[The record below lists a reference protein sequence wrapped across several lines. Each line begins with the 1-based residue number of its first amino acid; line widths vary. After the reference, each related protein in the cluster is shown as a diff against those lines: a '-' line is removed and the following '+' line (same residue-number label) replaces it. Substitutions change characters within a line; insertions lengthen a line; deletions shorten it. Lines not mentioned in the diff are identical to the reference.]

1 MASVGGPAAPSSVLP
16 AGRGAVCRAV
26 MGWLTGPGRADD
38 GAGASGA
45 PGGVSGASGAGIG
58 TGAGAAQAVAPSL
71 LLVTGPRGAGKTFT
85 LAWAASELAVLAQ
98 AADDERFAWVSAR
111 GLTPRVLAW
120 QLAGQLGVTV
130 GGAAGLAAA
139 IGGRLRESV
148 TGAGSESASGL
159 GGSGFGPGVADGVA
173 ADGLSGGPKL
183 GAGQGP
189 GADAD
194 AGAVPEAAGAA
205 AAKVTVAVAAVGD
218 QGDPGDQGSNTDPAD
233 RAARVPA
240 SRSATWDLASSP
252 ITGDDVGRW
261 SRVTILISELD
272 LAGHLR
278 DGSARE
284 AVIAELLAPLSTVPG
299 VRLIVESARTDV
311 AEIAAGAQAP
321 ATVIDLGEARW
332 TDRAEFAAWLDD
344 LVPSGGAAA
353 PQAYPNPT
361 KAREIL
367 SLASHRHAGLLA
379 ASDERPW
386 KLAAVPFDVAFREGI
401 ADQIVL
407 EPANLVLVQQ
417 PALSTAID
425 ALGSAVAPG
434 TRAAWRVA
442 GQALTNST
450 TIPERAA
457 ILHGAALAVGDHSLA
472 EAVAPYTR
480 GTRPSDGATVG
491 DPIPWFTRWAGWR
504 PLPPDTPRPMPWPGP
519 VAALAVAA
527 GLVDP
532 PAAVVD
538 MAAVP
543 GAAVTAGLAAGP
555 EAGAKNG
562 GVVAAGIGGSEAAD
576 SGAAPPSQPNEPSQ
590 PGESSQPGHSG
601 QAGQPGPAGHQGQA
615 GQPSHQSQAGHS
627 GQAGQPGPAGHQSQA
642 SQPGTVGHP
651 GQPTAVAELVEA
663 PPATHASPGILL
675 TPVTSSSA
683 SAWLPDPEPVP
694 PQVLVA
700 IDDLARAYR
709 LDPRS
714 GRIIGRP
721 AAPVMVKARTAAVVD
736 AAPSLVLTDSS
747 RRLAALGP
755 GAPRGAVAAVRDVL
769 PETVVTAVAV
779 AREAL
784 VFGAADGRVH
794 VWHAGTEELIADP
807 EDQHSGAVTAVAAI
821 WMPEVDVLFALS
833 GGQDGTFRL
842 WAVPADAS
850 LLPVEDRGV
859 PVTAVTAALTELG
872 PVAAVA
878 WSDGYVTVWDLDD
891 ARTGRPIP
899 LGWAPKALA
908 LGGDGLLIA
917 AGDDGLIAIDLHL
930 HDFFEG

>member
-1 MASVGGPAAPSSVLP
+1 M
-16 AGRGAVCRAV
+16 
-26 MGWLTGPGRADD
+26 
-38 GAGASGA
+38 
-45 PGGVSGASGAGIG
+45 
-58 TGAGAAQAVAPSL
+58 
-71 LLVTGPRGAGKTFT
+71 
-85 LAWAASELAVLAQ
+85 
-98 AADDERFAWVSAR
+98 
-111 GLTPRVLAW
+111 
-120 QLAGQLGVTV
+120 
-130 GGAAGLAAA
+130 
-139 IGGRLRESV
+139 
-148 TGAGSESASGL
+148 
-159 GGSGFGPGVADGVA
+159 
-173 ADGLSGGPKL
+173 
-183 GAGQGP
+183 
-189 GADAD
+189 
-194 AGAVPEAAGAA
+194 
-205 AAKVTVAVAAVGD
+205 TVAVAAVGD
-218 QGDPGDQGSNTDPAD
+218 PSDPSPNTDPAD
-233 RAARVPA
+233 RARVPA
-240 SRSATWDLASSP
+240 SRSATWDLASST
-252 ITGDDVGRW
+252 IAGYDVGRW

-284 AVIAELLAPLSTVPG
+284 AVVSELLAPLLTVPG
-299 VRLIVESARTDV
+299 VRLIVESGRTDV
-311 AEIAAGAQAP
+311 AEIAAGAEVP

-538 MAAVP
+538 VNAVP
-543 GAAVTAGLAAGP
+543 GAGVAAGLAAGP
-555 EAGAKNG
+555 EAGAENDG
-562 GVVAAGIGGSEAAD
+562 LGAAAGIGGSEPAD
-576 SGAAPPSQPNEPSQ
+576 PSAAPTSQPNEPSQ
-590 PGESSQPGHSG
+590 LGESG
-601 QAGQPGPAGHQGQA
+601 QA
-615 GQPSHQSQAGHS
+615 
-627 GQAGQPGPAGHQSQA
+627 
-642 SQPGTVGHP
+642 GHP

-675 TPVTSSSA
+675 TP
-683 SAWLPDPEPVP
+683 
-694 PQVLVA
+694 
-700 IDDLARAYR
+700 
-709 LDPRS
+709 
-714 GRIIGRP
+714 
-721 AAPVMVKARTAAVVD
+721 
-736 AAPSLVLTDSS
+736 
-747 RRLAALGP
+747 
-755 GAPRGAVAAVRDVL
+755 
-769 PETVVTAVAV
+769 
-779 AREAL
+779 
-784 VFGAADGRVH
+784 
-794 VWHAGTEELIADP
+794 
-807 EDQHSGAVTAVAAI
+807 
-821 WMPEVDVLFALS
+821 
-833 GGQDGTFRL
+833 
-842 WAVPADAS
+842 
-850 LLPVEDRGV
+850 
-859 PVTAVTAALTELG
+859 
-872 PVAAVA
+872 
-878 WSDGYVTVWDLDD
+878 
-891 ARTGRPIP
+891 
-899 LGWAPKALA
+899 
-908 LGGDGLLIA
+908 
-917 AGDDGLIAIDLHL
+917 
-930 HDFFEG
+930 

>member
-1 MASVGGPAAPSSVLP
+1 M
-16 AGRGAVCRAV
+16 
-26 MGWLTGPGRADD
+26 
-38 GAGASGA
+38 
-45 PGGVSGASGAGIG
+45 
-58 TGAGAAQAVAPSL
+58 
-71 LLVTGPRGAGKTFT
+71 TGPRGAGKTFT

-173 ADGLSGGPKL
+173 ADGLSGGATL
-183 GAGQGP
+183 GAGL
-189 GADAD
+189 GAGL
-194 AGAVPEAAGAA
+194 GAVPEAAGDA

-218 QGDPGDQGSNTDPAD
+218 PGDQGSNNDPAD

-252 ITGDDVGRW
+252 IAGDDVGRW

-311 AEIAAGAQAP
+311 AEIAAGAEAP

-527 GLVDP
+527 GLVNP

-538 MAAVP
+538 VA
-543 GAAVTAGLAAGP
+543 AGLAAVP
-555 EAGAKNG
+555 QAGVKNDL
-562 GVVAAGIGGSEAAD
+562 AAVGIGGSEPAD
-576 SGAAPPSQPNEPSQ
+576 PGAAPPSQPAEPNLASH
-590 PGESSQPGHSG
+590 PGDPG
-601 QAGQPGPAGHQGQA
+601 
-615 GQPSHQSQAGHS
+615 
-627 GQAGQPGPAGHQSQA
+627 QA
-642 SQPGTVGHP
+642 SQP

-663 PPATHASPGILL
+663 PPAAHASPGILL

-683 SAWLPDPEPVP
+683 GAWLPDPEPVP

>member
-1 MASVGGPAAPSSVLP
+1 MAAGGGPAAPSTVLP
-16 AGRGAVCRAV
+16 AGRGGVCRAV
-26 MGWLTGPGRADD
+26 VGWLTAAPAVADGDLGGGDSGRGESGGSSRGGGSGGG
-38 GAGASGA
+38 GAG
-45 PGGVSGASGAGIG
+45 V
-58 TGAGAAQAVAPSL
+58 AGAAGAGLPRL

-85 LAWAASELAVLAQ
+85 LAWAASELAVLAE

-130 GGAAGLAAA
+130 RDAKGLAAA
-139 IGGRLRESV
+139 IAGRLR
-148 TGAGSESASGL
+148 GSERSGEDPARSGSGL

-173 ADGLSGGPKL
+173 ADGLSG
-183 GAGQGP
+183 AA

-194 AGAVPEAAGAA
+194 AKGPAAG
-205 AAKVTVAVAAVGD
+205 D
-218 QGDPGDQGSNTDPAD
+218 DHPG
-233 RAARVPA
+233 ARVPG
-240 SRSATWDLASSP
+240 SRSSTWDLSSSGAEAP
-252 ITGDDVGRW
+252 HEAGLW

-278 DGSARE
+278 DGSARA
-284 AVIAELLAPLSTVPG
+284 AVVSELLAPLLAVPG
-299 VRLIVESARTDV
+299 VRLVVESAQTDV
-311 AEIAAGAQAP
+311 AEVASAADAP
-321 ATVIDLGEARW
+321 ATVIDLGEPRW

-367 SLASHRHAGLLA
+367 SLASKRHAGLLA

-450 TIPERAA
+450 TVPERAA
-457 ILHGAALAVGDHSLA
+457 ILHGAALAVGDHALA
-472 EAVAPYTR
+472 EAVAPYTC

-491 DPIPWFTRWAGWR
+491 EPIPWLTRWAGWR
-504 PLPPDTPRPMPWPGP
+504 PLPPDTPRPTPWPGP
-519 VAALAVAA
+519 VAALAVRAAELAVAVVADGMPAGAKAGAKAGAAEPTVMVPLPGAATAGAAA
-527 GLVDP
+527 G
-532 PAAVVD
+532 PAAAVSNAGAQ

-543 GAAVTAGLAAGP
+543 NGAGSPSATVLTAGAQIAGVPAGAGVSAGAASS
-555 EAGAKNG
+555 AGAR
-562 GVVAAGIGGSEAAD
+562 AAIA
-576 SGAAPPSQPNEPSQ
+576 
-590 PGESSQPGHSG
+590 
-601 QAGQPGPAGHQGQA
+601 
-615 GQPSHQSQAGHS
+615 
-627 GQAGQPGPAGHQSQA
+627 
-642 SQPGTVGHP
+642 
-651 GQPTAVAELVEA
+651 PTAVGVAPSADAFAGGAGTMPIPAGEANGGGEPGRELTLPQPV
-663 PPATHASPGILL
+663 HASPGILL
-675 TPVTSSSA
+675 TPVVASSA
-683 SAWLPDPEPVP
+683 GAWLPDPEPP
-694 PQVLVA
+694 PAEVLVA

-714 GRIIGRP
+714 GRIVGRP
-721 AAPVMVKARTAAVVD
+721 ASPVMVKARAAAVVD
-736 AAPSLVLTDSS
+736 ASPSLVLTDSS

-755 GAPRGAVAAVRDVL
+755 TAPRGAVAAVRDVL
-769 PETVVTAVAV
+769 PDTIVTAVAV
-779 AREAL
+779 ARDAL
-784 VFGAADGRVH
+784 VFGAGDGRVH
-794 VWHAGTEELIADP
+794 VWDVDTEELIADP

-821 WMPEVDVLFALS
+821 WMPDMDVLFALS

-859 PVTAVTAALTELG
+859 PVTAVTAALTEVG

-878 WSDGYVTVWDLDD
+878 WSDGCVTVWDLGE

-908 LGGDGLLIA
+908 LGSDGLLIA

-930 HDFFEG
+930 RDFFEG

>member
-1 MASVGGPAAPSSVLP
+1 MAAGGGPAAPSTVLP
-16 AGRGAVCRAV
+16 AGRGGVCRAV
-26 MGWLTGPGRADD
+26 VGWLTEP
-38 GAGASGA
+38 
-45 PGGVSGASGAGIG
+45 
-58 TGAGAAQAVAPSL
+58 AAERDAARVPRL

-85 LAWAASELAVLAQ
+85 LAWASSELAVLAE

-120 QLAGQLGVTV
+120 QLAGQLGVAVADT
-130 GGAAGLAAA
+130 AALAPALAA
-139 IGGRLRESV
+139 RLRGS
-148 TGAGSESASGL
+148 GSETGEDSGKS
-159 GGSGFGPGVADGVA
+159 GGSGFGPGIADGVA
-173 ADGLSGGPKL
+173 ADGLSTGAAGGL
-183 GAGQGP
+183 SGAAGGGAAGGRP
-189 GADAD
+189 AGRDADAD
-194 AGAVPEAAGAA
+194 AGAEADAAAGGSAA
-205 AAKVTVAVAAVGD
+205 GGSVADGSAADGH
-218 QGDPGDQGSNTDPAD
+218 PGASASASASAGAGAGAGAGASA
-233 RAARVPA
+233 RSRVPG
-240 SRSATWDLASSP
+240 SRSATWDLSAGVAEP
-252 ITGDDVGRW
+252 LHEAGRW

-284 AVIAELLAPLSTVPG
+284 AVLAQLIAPLLAVPG
-299 VRLIVESARTDV
+299 VRLIVESAHADVVDV
-311 AEIAAGAQAP
+311 AARADSS
-321 ATVIDLGEARW
+321 ATVIDLGEHRW

-367 SLASHRHAGLLA
+367 SLASKRHAGLLA

-450 TIPERAA
+450 TVPERAA
-457 ILHGAALAVGDHSLA
+457 ILHGAALAVGDHALA

-480 GTRPSDGATVG
+480 GTRPSDGAPVG
-491 DPIPWFTRWAGWR
+491 DPIPWLTRWAGWR
-504 PLPPDTPRPMPWPGP
+504 PLPPDTPRPTPWPGP

-527 GLVDP
+527 AGVAQATP
-532 PAAVVD
+532 
-538 MAAVP
+538 
-543 GAAVTAGLAAGP
+543 TIAGLAAAGGP
-555 EAGAKNG
+555 GAGSQVPGPLVAGLAAVGGPDAGSQVAAPHNAAGSAVASAAGSPAAGSAPSAGAHG
-562 GVVAAGIGGSEAAD
+562 PTVTVPAPAAAPVAEAA
-576 SGAAPPSQPNEPSQ
+576 EPA
-590 PGESSQPGHSG
+590 H
-601 QAGQPGPAGHQGQA
+601 AG
-615 GQPSHQSQAGHS
+615 
-627 GQAGQPGPAGHQSQA
+627 
-642 SQPGTVGHP
+642 
-651 GQPTAVAELVEA
+651 
-663 PPATHASPGILL
+663 PGILL
-675 TPVTSSSA
+675 TPVAA
-683 SAWLPDPEPVP
+683 SPAGAWLPDPEPTP
-694 PQVLVA
+694 PEVLVA

-714 GRIIGRP
+714 GRIVGRP
-721 AAPVMVKARTAAVVD
+721 ASPVMVKARAAAVVD
-736 AAPSLVLTDSS
+736 ASPSLVLTDSS

-755 GAPRGAVAAVRDVL
+755 TAPRKAVAAVRDVL
-769 PETVVTAVAV
+769 PDTAVTAVAV
-779 AREAL
+779 ARDAL
-784 VFGAADGRVH
+784 VFGAGDGRVH
-794 VWHAGTEELIADP
+794 VWDVDTEELIADP
-807 EDQHSGAVTAVAAI
+807 EDQHSGVVTAVSAI
-821 WMPEVDVLFALS
+821 WMPDMDVLFALS

-842 WAVPADAS
+842 WAVPADAG

-859 PVTAVTAALTELG
+859 PVTAVTAALTEVG

-878 WSDGYVTVWDLDD
+878 WADGCVTVWDLAE

-908 LGGDGLLIA
+908 LAGDGLLIA

-930 HDFFEG
+930 GDFFED

>member
-1 MASVGGPAAPSSVLP
+1 MAVRAPGGGPAAPSSVLP

-26 MGWLTGPGRADD
+26 VGWLTDD
-38 GAGASGA
+38 AAASAA
-45 PGGVSGASGAGIG
+45 PR
-58 TGAGAAQAVAPSL
+58 L

-85 LAWAASELAVLAQ
+85 LAWAASELAVLAE

-120 QLAGQLGVTV
+120 LLAGQLGVAV
-130 GGAAGLAAA
+130 DGAAGLAPA
-139 IGGRLRESV
+139 IAGRLRSSV
-148 TGAGSESASGL
+148 AGEQEGSS
-159 GGSGFGPGVADGVA
+159 GGSPSAKA
-173 ADGLSGGPKL
+173 PLSTNASPS
-183 GAGQGP
+183 AEAMAGP
-189 GADAD
+189 GANTAAET
-194 AGAVPEAAGAA
+194 AGSIPRTAQTAESEGSGPQTPDNPATPATPANPA
-205 AAKVTVAVAAVGD
+205 TPSI
-218 QGDPGDQGSNTDPAD
+218 PG
-233 RAARVPA
+233 
-240 SRSATWDLASSP
+240 SRSATWDVLAS
-252 ITGDDVGRW
+252 TLAAGYEVGRW

-278 DGSARE
+278 DGSARR
-284 AVIAELLAPLSTVPG
+284 AVVSEVLAPLLAVPG
-299 VRLIVESARTDV
+299 VRLIVESAQSDLTQI
-311 AEIAAGAQAP
+311 AAAAGAGGADAP
-321 ATVIDLGEARW
+321 ATVIDLADPRW

-361 KAREIL
+361 KAREVL
-367 SLASHRHAGLLA
+367 SLAANRHAGLLA

-457 ILHGAALAVGDHSLA
+457 ILHGAALAVGDHALA

-480 GTRPSDGATVG
+480 GTRPSDGAPVG
-491 DPIPWFTRWAGWR
+491 DPIPWLTRWAGWR

-519 VAALAVAA
+519 VAALAVSTAEVAEVAEAA
-527 GLVDP
+527 AEVAAEVAAAT
-532 PAAVVD
+532 AAV
-538 MAAVP
+538 A
-543 GAAVTAGLAAGP
+543 
-555 EAGAKNG
+555 EAGAE
-562 GVVAAGIGGSEAAD
+562 GVPA
-576 SGAAPPSQPNEPSQ
+576 GAA
-590 PGESSQPGHSG
+590 
-601 QAGQPGPAGHQGQA
+601 AA
-615 GQPSHQSQAGHS
+615 
-627 GQAGQPGPAGHQSQA
+627 
-642 SQPGTVGHP
+642 
-651 GQPTAVAELVEA
+651 TATTA
-663 PPATHASPGILL
+663 ATTA
-675 TPVTSSSA
+675 TA
-683 SAWLPDPEPVP
+683 EPVP
-694 PQVLVA
+694 DFLVC

-709 LDPRS
+709 LDPAS
-714 GRIIGRP
+714 GRIVGRP
-721 AAPVMVKARTAAVVD
+721 ASPVMVRARTAAVVD

-755 GAPRGAVAAVRDVL
+755 TAPRGAVAAVRDVL
-769 PETVVTAVAV
+769 PDTAVTAVAV
-779 AREAL
+779 ARDAL
-784 VFGAADGRVH
+784 VFGAGDGRVH
-794 VWHAGTEELIADP
+794 VWDVDTEELIADP

-859 PVTAVTAALTELG
+859 PVTAVTAAITRIG

-878 WSDGYVTVWDLDD
+878 WSDGHVTVWDLDE

-908 LGGDGLLIA
+908 LSAEGLLVA

-930 HDFFEG
+930 GDFFED

>member
-1 MASVGGPAAPSSVLP
+1 MAAGGGPAAPSTVLP
-16 AGRGAVCRAV
+16 AGRGGVCRAV
-26 MGWLTGPGRADD
+26 VGWLTEPAPERDAGP
-38 GAGASGA
+38 A
-45 PGGVSGASGAGIG
+45 PR
-58 TGAGAAQAVAPSL
+58 L

-85 LAWAASELAVLAQ
+85 LAWASSELAALAD

-130 GGAAGLAAA
+130 ADAAGLATAVA
-139 IGGRLRESV
+139 GRLRGS
-148 TGAGSESASGL
+148 GAGEDSGKAGKS
-159 GGSGFGPGVADGVA
+159 GGSGFGPGIADGVS
-173 ADGLSGGPKL
+173 ADGLSGAAGGGAVGGGAAGGNAAGGGPA
-183 GAGQGP
+183 GGSAAGGGAAGGSAAGGGAAGDGAARSGAAGQ
-189 GADAD
+189 DAE
-194 AGAVPEAAGAA
+194 AEVEAKVEAEAAGSS
-205 AAKVTVAVAAVGD
+205 GD
-218 QGDPGDQGSNTDPAD
+218 SRHPA
-233 RAARVPA
+233 AARVSA
-240 SRSATWDLASSP
+240 SRSATWDLSASAAEALHE
-252 ITGDDVGRW
+252 VGRW

-284 AVIAELLAPLSTVPG
+284 AVLAQLIAPLLAVPG
-299 VRLIVESARTDV
+299 VRLIVESAHPDV
-311 AEIAAGAQAP
+311 ADAAARADSS
-321 ATVIDLGEARW
+321 ATVIDLGEHRW

-367 SLASHRHAGLLA
+367 SLASKRHAGLLA

-386 KLAAVPFDVAFREGI
+386 KLAAVPFDIAFREGI

-450 TIPERAA
+450 TVPERAA
-457 ILHGAALAVGDHSLA
+457 ILHGAALAVGDHALA
-472 EAVAPYTR
+472 EAVAPYTS
-480 GTRPSDGATVG
+480 GNRPSDGAPVG
-491 DPIPWFTRWAGWR
+491 DPIPWLTRWAGWR
-504 PLPPDTPRPMPWPGP
+504 PLPPDTPRQMPWPGP

-527 GLVDP
+527 GSPGITANIAESV
-532 PAAVVD
+532 AALS
-538 MAAVP
+538 AAD
-543 GAAVTAGLAAGP
+543 GSAAGSP
-555 EAGAKNG
+555 IAGAT
-562 GVVAAGIGGSEAAD
+562 
-576 SGAAPPSQPNEPSQ
+576 AAPPVPAASTAGAASAAAAGTAAAAAE
-590 PGESSQPGHSG
+590 
-601 QAGQPGPAGHQGQA
+601 QAPGPTVTVPAPAPAPAADVHHA
-615 GQPSHQSQAGHS
+615 
-627 GQAGQPGPAGHQSQA
+627 GPA
-642 SQPGTVGHP
+642 
-651 GQPTAVAELVEA
+651 
-663 PPATHASPGILL
+663 ILL
-675 TPVTSSSA
+675 TPVAA
-683 SAWLPDPEPVP
+683 SPAGAWLPDPEPTP
-694 PQVLVA
+694 PEVLVA

-714 GRIIGRP
+714 GRIVGRP
-721 AAPVMVKARTAAVVD
+721 ASPVMVKARAAAVVD
-736 AAPSLVLTDSS
+736 ASPSLVLTDSS

-755 GAPRGAVAAVRDVL
+755 TAPRKAVAAVRDVL
-769 PETVVTAVAV
+769 PDTAVTAVAV
-779 AREAL
+779 ARDAL
-784 VFGAADGRVH
+784 VFGAGDGRVH
-794 VWHAGTEELIADP
+794 VWDVDTEELIADP
-807 EDQHSGAVTAVAAI
+807 EDQHSGAVTAVSAI
-821 WMPEVDVLFALS
+821 WMPDMDVLFALS

-859 PVTAVTAALTELG
+859 PVTAIAAAITEAG

-878 WSDGYVTVWDLDD
+878 WADGCLTVWDLED

-908 LGGDGLLIA
+908 LGADGLLIA

-930 HDFFEG
+930 GDFFED

>member
-1 MASVGGPAAPSSVLP
+1 
-16 AGRGAVCRAV
+16 VCRAV
-26 MGWLTGPGRADD
+26 VGWLTDD
-38 GAGASGA
+38 A
-45 PGGVSGASGAGIG
+45 PG
-58 TGAGAAQAVAPSL
+58 TPRL

-85 LAWAASELAVLAQ
+85 LAWAASELAVRAE

-120 QLAGQLGVTV
+120 LLAGQLGVAV
-130 GGAAGLAAA
+130 EGAAGLAPA
-139 IGGRLRESV
+139 IAGRLRGSAAGEKGSDGKNAGLGLGPGIGGGSLKASPV
-148 TGAGSESASGL
+148 DADGDIDGDGAAGSDRSIPP
-159 GGSGFGPGVADGVA
+159 GP
-173 ADGLSGGPKL
+173 
-183 GAGQGP
+183 
-189 GADAD
+189 
-194 AGAVPEAAGAA
+194 
-205 AAKVTVAVAAVGD
+205 
-218 QGDPGDQGSNTDPAD
+218 PAD
-233 RAARVPA
+233 SDHPAATAIPG
-240 SRSATWDLASSP
+240 SRSATWDVLAA
-252 ITGDDVGRW
+252 TLAAGYEVGRW

-278 DGSARE
+278 DGSARQ
-284 AVIAELLAPLSTVPG
+284 AVVAELLAPLLAVPG
-299 VRLIVESARTDV
+299 VRLIVESGQTDLLDV
-311 AEIAAGAQAP
+311 AVAAGAAGAEAS
-321 ATVIDLGEARW
+321 ATVVDLGEARW

-367 SLASHRHAGLLA
+367 SLASKRHAGLLA

-442 GQALTNST
+442 GQALTTSA

-457 ILHGAALAVGDHSLA
+457 ILHGAALAVGDHALA
-472 EAVAPYTR
+472 EAVAPYTS
-480 GTRPSDGATVG
+480 GMRPSDGAPVG
-491 DPIPWFTRWAGWR
+491 DPIPWLTRWAGWR

-527 GLVDP
+527 VE
-532 PAAVVD
+532 AAV
-538 MAAVP
+538 AATTP
-543 GAAVTAGLAAGP
+543 A
-555 EAGAKNG
+555 
-562 GVVAAGIGGSEAAD
+562 
-576 SGAAPPSQPNEPSQ
+576 AAPPADSATANAS
-590 PGESSQPGHSG
+590 ES
-601 QAGQPGPAGHQGQA
+601 A
-615 GQPSHQSQAGHS
+615 
-627 GQAGQPGPAGHQSQA
+627 
-642 SQPGTVGHP
+642 
-651 GQPTAVAELVEA
+651 AVAPT
-663 PPATHASPGILL
+663 PPAPALPADA
-675 TPVTSSSA
+675 TPS
-683 SAWLPDPEPVP
+683 EF
-694 PQVLVA
+694 LVC

-709 LDPRS
+709 LDPAS
-714 GRIIGRP
+714 GRIVGRP

-755 GAPRGAVAAVRDVL
+755 TAPRGAVAAVRDVL
-769 PETVVTAVAV
+769 PDTVVTAVAV
-779 AREAL
+779 ARDAL
-784 VFGAADGRVH
+784 VFGAGDGRVH
-794 VWHAGTEELIADP
+794 VWDVDTEELIADP

-821 WMPEVDVLFALS
+821 WMPDVDVLFALS

-859 PVTAVTAALTELG
+859 PVTAVTAAITQVG

-878 WSDGYVTVWDLDD
+878 WSDGCVTIWDLDE

-908 LGGDGLLIA
+908 MSADGLLIA

-930 HDFFEG
+930 ADFFED

>member
-1 MASVGGPAAPSSVLP
+1 MAAGGGPAAPSTVLP
-16 AGRGAVCRAV
+16 AGRGGVCRAV
-26 MGWLTGPGRADD
+26 VGWLTDPGPRA
-38 GAGASGA
+38 
-45 PGGVSGASGAGIG
+45 PR
-58 TGAGAAQAVAPSL
+58 L

-85 LAWAASELAVLAQ
+85 LAWAASELAVLAE

-130 GGAAGLAAA
+130 RDAAGLAEAV
-139 IGGRLRESV
+139 GGRLR
-148 TGAGSESASGL
+148 GSGDSSGSASRSGSASGSGSGSGEEGPGDGL
-159 GGSGFGPGVADGVA
+159 AGSGFGPGVADGVA
-173 ADGLSGGPKL
+173 ADGLGGSL
-183 GAGQGP
+183 GEG
-189 GADAD
+189 DASD
-194 AGAVPEAAGAA
+194 APA
-205 AAKVTVAVAAVGD
+205 
-218 QGDPGDQGSNTDPAD
+218 DQGSKDGESAGSEEPAAAD
-233 RAARVPA
+233 GHPAARVPA
-240 SRSATWDLASSP
+240 SRSATWDLSSSAAE
-252 ITGDDVGRW
+252 TLHQSGRW

-278 DGSARE
+278 DGSARA
-284 AVIAELLAPLSTVPG
+284 AVVSGVLAPLLAVPG
-299 VRLIVESARTDV
+299 VRLIVESAHRDV
-311 AEIAAGAQAP
+311 AELAGPADSS
-321 ATVIDLGEARW
+321 ATVIDLGEPRW

-367 SLASHRHAGLLA
+367 SLAANRHAGLLA

-442 GQALTNST
+442 GQALTNAT
-450 TIPERAA
+450 TVPERAA
-457 ILHGAALAVGDHSLA
+457 ILHGAALAVGDHALA

-480 GTRPSDGATVG
+480 GTRPSDGAPVG
-491 DPIPWFTRWAGWR
+491 DPVPWLTRWAGWR
-504 PLPPDTPRPMPWPGP
+504 PLPPDTPRPTPWPGP
-519 VAALAVAA
+519 VAALAMAAAGAGTPSIAVAPIAAGAVAA
-527 GLVDP
+527 GGGQNG
-532 PAAVVD
+532 
-538 MAAVP
+538 
-543 GAAVTAGLAAGP
+543 GAADAPAIAAELAAGP
-555 EAGAKNG
+555 AVSPATGPATSPATG
-562 GVVAAGIGGSEAAD
+562 PAAELAAVPAAD
-576 SGAAPPSQPNEPSQ
+576 VAQALLDPAALPQPVHAG
-590 PGESSQPGHSG
+590 PG
-601 QAGQPGPAGHQGQA
+601 
-615 GQPSHQSQAGHS
+615 
-627 GQAGQPGPAGHQSQA
+627 
-642 SQPGTVGHP
+642 
-651 GQPTAVAELVEA
+651 
-663 PPATHASPGILL
+663 PGIL
-675 TPVTSSSA
+675 PA
-683 SAWLPDPEPVP
+683 PAAAPAGAWLPDPEPTP
-694 PQVLVA
+694 PEVLVA

-714 GRIIGRP
+714 GRIVGRP
-721 AAPVMVKARTAAVVD
+721 ASPVMVKARAAAVVD
-736 AAPSLVLTDSS
+736 ASPSLVLTDSS

-755 GAPRGAVAAVRDVL
+755 TAPRGAVAAVRDVL
-769 PETVVTAVAV
+769 PDTVVTAVAV
-779 AREAL
+779 ARDAL

-794 VWHAGTEELIADP
+794 VWDVDTEELIADP

-821 WMPEVDVLFALS
+821 WMPEMDVLFALS

-859 PVTAVTAALTELG
+859 PVTAVTAALTEVG

-878 WSDGYVTVWDLDD
+878 WADGCVTVWDLGE

-917 AGDDGLIAIDLHL
+917 AGEDGLIAIDLHL
-930 HDFFEG
+930 GDFFEE

>member
-1 MASVGGPAAPSSVLP
+1 M
-16 AGRGAVCRAV
+16 
-26 MGWLTGPGRADD
+26 
-38 GAGASGA
+38 
-45 PGGVSGASGAGIG
+45 
-58 TGAGAAQAVAPSL
+58 
-71 LLVTGPRGAGKTFT
+71 TGPRGSGKTFT
-85 LAWAASELAVLAQ
+85 LAWAASELAVLAE

-130 GGAAGLAAA
+130 GDAEGLAAA
-139 IGGRLRESV
+139 IAARLR
-148 TGAGSESASGL
+148 ASERPGEETRSGGGL

-173 ADGLSGGPKL
+173 ADGLSGAP
-183 GAGQGP
+183 AGD
-189 GADAD
+189 ADAD
-194 AGAVPEAAGAA
+194 ADAQGSAAGD
-205 AAKVTVAVAAVGD
+205 GH
-218 QGDPGDQGSNTDPAD
+218 PG
-233 RAARVPA
+233 ARVPG
-240 SRSATWDLASSP
+240 SRSSSTSTWDLSSSGAEAP
-252 ITGDDVGRW
+252 HETGLW

-278 DGSARE
+278 DGSARA
-284 AVIAELLAPLSTVPG
+284 AVVSELLAPLLAVPG
-299 VRLIVESARTDV
+299 VRLVLESAETDV
-311 AEIAAGAQAP
+311 ARVAAAADAP
-321 ATVIDLGEARW
+321 ATVIDLGEPRW

-367 SLASHRHAGLLA
+367 SLASKRHAGLLA

-450 TIPERAA
+450 TVPERAA
-457 ILHGAALAVGDHSLA
+457 ILHGAALAVGDHALA

-491 DPIPWFTRWAGWR
+491 DPIPWLTRWAGWR
-504 PLPPDTPRPMPWPGP
+504 PLPPDTPRPTPWPGP
-519 VAALAVAA
+519 VAALAMRAAELAVAA
-527 GLVDP
+527 VEEKQGTVAEP
-532 PAAVVD
+532 TV
-538 MAAVP
+538 MVP
-543 GAAVTAGLAAGP
+543 RAGAPTAGAQNVVAPNGAGFPIASVLNAGAQIAGVPAGAVASSADVRAAGAP
-555 EAGAKNG
+555 L
-562 GVVAAGIGGSEAAD
+562 VA
-576 SGAAPPSQPNEPSQ
+576 GAAPSADGFDAGTRAANASIAT
-590 PGESSQPGHSG
+590 GAVSSADAFAAGADA
-601 QAGQPGPAGHQGQA
+601 AGQSEAVLA
-615 GQPSHQSQAGHS
+615 QP
-627 GQAGQPGPAGHQSQA
+627 
-642 SQPGTVGHP
+642 V
-651 GQPTAVAELVEA
+651 L
-663 PPATHASPGILL
+663 ASPGILL
-675 TPVTSSSA
+675 TPVATSPA
-683 SAWLPDPEPVP
+683 GAWLPDPEPTP
-694 PQVLVA
+694 PEVLVA

-714 GRIIGRP
+714 GRIVGRP
-721 AAPVMVKARTAAVVD
+721 ASPVMVKARAAAVVD
-736 AAPSLVLTDSS
+736 ASPSLVLTDSS

-755 GAPRGAVAAVRDVL
+755 TAPRGAVAAVRDVL
-769 PETVVTAVAV
+769 PDTIVTAVAV
-779 AREAL
+779 ARDAL
-784 VFGAADGRVH
+784 VFGAGDGRVH
-794 VWHAGTEELIADP
+794 VWDVDTEELIADP

-821 WMPEVDVLFALS
+821 WMPDMDVLFALS

-859 PVTAVTAALTELG
+859 PVTAVTAALTEIG

-878 WSDGYVTVWDLDD
+878 WSDGCVTVWDLGE

-908 LGGDGLLIA
+908 LSADGLLIA
-917 AGDDGLIAIDLHL
+917 AGQDGLIAIDLHL
-930 HDFFEG
+930 GDFFED